1 MHSSGE
7 SVRMER
13 RTAIQW
19 MLSVTATLAMPGLRV
34 ADAAAP
40 SSPATGAG
48 YGADPS
54 MVRIYKPGDVW
65 PLTFNARQR
74 RVAAALC
81 DVIIPA
87 DELSP
92 AASVVGVPEFLDEWV
107 SAPYAAQQ
115 SDRRPLLEGL
125 AWMDEE
131 AKRRYHSEFA
141 DLNAQKQAEI
151 CADLARPDKARA
163 DLKSAASFFKR
174 YRDLTLGAYYTT
186 PEGMK
191 AAGYVGNVPLVA
203 FSGPPE
209 EALRHVGLA

>member
-1 MHSSGE
+1 
-7 SVRMER
+7 MER

-19 MLSVTATLAMPGLRV
+19 MLSVAATLALPDPRA
-34 ADAAAP
+34 ADAAALSP
-40 SSPATGAG
+40 PATGAG

-65 PLTFNARQR
+65 PLTFNARER

-81 DVIIPA
+81 DAIIPA

-92 AASVVGVPEFLDEWV
+92 AASFVGVPEFLDEWV

-125 AWMDEE
+125 AWIDAE
-131 AKRRYHSEFA
+131 AKHRFQSEFA
-141 DLNAQKQAEI
+141 ELDALRQAEI
-151 CADLARPDKARA
+151 CGDLARPDKARA